1 MKLLVF
7 LSGLCFVSFATATTV
22 KESTRLEDLK
32 VNNVVE
38 DNDFSLEMFK
48 GCSLHI
54 DNKYYPIKTFE
65 KAVVSNDSLLL
76 SYSKA
81 LVQFDI
87 SANNRT
93 QVLLRLGEQQ
103 NKCAK
108 RVREYRRHPAY

>member
-7 LSGLCFVSFATATTV
+7 LSSLCFVSFVSATTV
-22 KESTRLEDLK
+22 KDSTKLEDLK
-32 VNNVVE
+32 VSNVVE
-38 DNDFSLEMFK
+38 NDEFNLDMFK
-48 GCSLHI
+48 GCSLHV
-54 DNKYYPIKTFE
+54 DNKFYPIKSFE
-65 KAVVSNDSLLL
+65 KVVVSNDSLLL

-87 SANNRT
+87 SASNRT

-103 NKCAK
+103 TKCAK